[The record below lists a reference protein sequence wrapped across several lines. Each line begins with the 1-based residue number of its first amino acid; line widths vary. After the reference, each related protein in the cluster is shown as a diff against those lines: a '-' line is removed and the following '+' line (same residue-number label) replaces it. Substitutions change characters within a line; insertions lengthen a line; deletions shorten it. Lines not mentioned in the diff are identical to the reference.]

1 MKVIQARYRYPL
13 FFIGMLMMSI
23 AGFLYR
29 YLKISVGA
37 TAAVVGI
44 GFVIFVLSIALP

>member
-1 MKVIQARYRYPL
+1 MKIIQTRYRYPL
-13 FFIGMLMMSI
+13 FFIGLLMMSI

-29 YLKISVGA
+29 YLRISVGA
-37 TAAVVGI
+37 TAIIVGI